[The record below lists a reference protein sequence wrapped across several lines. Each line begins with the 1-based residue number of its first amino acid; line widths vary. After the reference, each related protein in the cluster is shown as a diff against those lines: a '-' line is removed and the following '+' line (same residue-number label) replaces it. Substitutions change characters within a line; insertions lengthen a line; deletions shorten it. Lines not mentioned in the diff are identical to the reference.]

1 MLGFS
6 WSVRFDMDS
15 ADEAVQNKEKPAV
28 RRRSQSE
35 RVGRLKYMLEVLKRI
50 ELRLGSFDRR
60 LNRIEQCW
68 ASSMSFDR
76 AYVEEAVCRDEVDLE
91 ILGLL
96 FEAGSLGMLPR
107 DMALRLERF
116 KTRRFQVSRRI
127 VRMNK
132 RLTGKIDRCVAEQ
145 RGWHWAMTSFCY
157 ESWGKSER
165 EVEEEVNAQ

>member
-1 MLGFS
+1 
-6 WSVRFDMDS
+6 MDS
-15 ADEAVQNKEKPAV
+15 VEEAVQNRQKPGV
-28 RRRSQSE
+28 KGRSQSE

-76 AYVEEAVCRDEVDLE
+76 AYVEEAVCRDEVDRE

-96 FEAGSLGMLPR
+96 FEAGSLGMLPK
-107 DMALRLERF
+107 DIALKLDRF
-116 KTRRFQVSRRI
+116 KTKRFQVSRRL

-132 RLTGKIDRCVAEQ
+132 RLAEKIDRSVAEQ